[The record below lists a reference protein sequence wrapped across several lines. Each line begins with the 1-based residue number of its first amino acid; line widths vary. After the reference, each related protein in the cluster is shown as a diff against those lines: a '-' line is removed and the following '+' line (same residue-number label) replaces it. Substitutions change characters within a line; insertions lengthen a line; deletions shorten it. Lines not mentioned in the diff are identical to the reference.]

1 MSEPFSLSVVIP
13 NRNRADLLLRAV
25 LSVQDQT
32 ADAIEIIVVDDFSRT
47 DLSAEYAML
56 EEMGV
61 RILRQ
66 PRHQRGPAA
75 RNRGAR
81 EARGSH
87 VSFLD
92 SDDIWLSGR
101 YDEIRSFY
109 ADPKNGERV
118 LVSHAA
124 IHIDGELRDIA
135 QPVWH
140 AGASL
145 VEYVYRDAGR
155 VQTSMLTMPV
165 SLAHRFPFDETLR
178 VNQDTDLAMRMD
190 RAGIGFE
197 IATVPTLVKDETPDP
212 GRLTM
217 GRETA
222 DLSYDWFRRESHDWS
237 RAAKS
242 GYHLQDR
249 VWRLADSGRRGAAY
263 ASLARSLFP
272 PVSARESARRG
283 VGMVLGQGGYETLR
297 GAVRKLR
304 GDPAL
309 ARDGGEMLARWNRL
323 DRRARE
329 ICAALQDAAG
339 GEDAAPDP

>member
-1 MSEPFSLSVVIP
+1 MSKPFSLSVVIP
-13 NRNRADLLLRAV
+13 NRNRADLLVRAV

-32 ADAIEIIVVDDFSRT
+32 RDRIEIIVVDDFSQN
-47 DLSAEYAML
+47 DLSAEYGML

-66 PRHQRGPAA
+66 PSHQRGPAA
-75 RNRGAR
+75 RNRGAA
-81 EARGSH
+81 EATGSH

-92 SDDIWLSGR
+92 SDDLWLPGR
-101 YDEIRSFY
+101 YDEIRDFY
-109 ADPKNGERV
+109 ADPANAERV
-118 LVSHAA
+118 LVSLAA
-124 IHIDGELRDIA
+124 IHVGGEVREVS
-135 QPVWH
+135 QPVWRE
-140 AGASL
+140 GSSL

-165 SLAHRFPFDETLR
+165 ELARRFPFDETLR

-197 IATVPTLVKDETPDP
+197 IATTPMLIKDETPDP

-222 DLSYDWFRRESHDWS
+222 DRSYDWFRRESQDWS
-237 RAAKS
+237 GAAKS

-263 ASLARSLFP
+263 VSLARSLFP
-272 PVSARESARRG
+272 PVSPRESARRG
-283 VGMVLGQGGYETLR
+283 VSMMLGQDGYEKLR
-297 GAVRKLR
+297 AAFRKLR
-304 GDPAL
+304 GDRAL
-309 ARDGGEMLARWNRL
+309 PDDEGEMLTRWKTL
-323 DRRARE
+323 DRRAHDLCSALRE
-329 ICAALQDAAG
+329 GSTDRAG
-339 GEDAAPDP
+339 G